1 MRLKQFIAKDVR
13 GYMKYDIKFR
23 DSVTFL
29 IGINGSGKTTV
40 LKLLSGLLTPSYI
53 DLCQIEYS
61 KIELICESISD
72 KSNIRIISE
81 KEGNKFVLKYCK
93 NGQEPAEGS
102 FEYIEKTFNRRRFE
116 PEYVNQEITKRNM
129 LDFDQSQVV
138 SKIKELKTPLFL
150 GLNRRIVNMSGIDYF
165 ERESF
170 ERRRR
175 FHLDYVLDSVDE
187 ALNDIQELFYSFI
200 RQTAKSQSS
209 LSDSF
214 RKKVFAES
222 FKTASIDSM
231 PTIDYDRELQ
241 RLKKQKEE
249 FNTAI
254 ERLGIKD
261 ESIQFSDFFDS
272 IQETLKTLSSID
284 PVKELIKDDNKT
296 EYFNALMSWILNS
309 SQINR
314 IDKIIQ
320 YSNEYTKRV
329 SQLKNPINRFVDSA
343 NLFFGESDKTV
354 TVNEQGDIC
363 IKINGTKKSNRI
375 FELSSGEKQLL
386 VILAHL
392 SFHKRNQRSSIFII
406 DEPEL
411 SLHISWQEKFVDA
424 ILTAS
429 PDTQFIMATHAPAI
443 LAKPERKDWCEDL
456 SIKL

>member
-61 KIELICESISD
+61 QIELICEGMSD
-72 KSNIRIISE
+72 NSNIKIISE
-81 KEGNKFVLKYCK
+81 KEGNRLTLKYCK
-93 NGQEPAEGS
+93 NGQHTVVGS

-116 PEYVNQEITKRNM
+116 PEFVNQEITKRNL

-150 GLNRRIVNMSGIDYF
+150 GLNRRIVNTNGSDYF
-165 ERESF
+165 ERDGF

-175 FHLDYVLDSVDE
+175 FHLDFALDSVDE
-187 ALNDIQELFYSFI
+187 ALNDIQELFYGFI
-200 RQTAKSQSS
+200 RQNAKRQSF

-214 RKKVFAES
+214 RKKVFEES
-222 FKTASIDSM
+222 FKAASIDTM
-231 PTIDYDRELQ
+231 PTIDYERELL
-241 RLKKQKEE
+241 RLKYQKEE
-249 FNTAI
+249 FVKAI
-254 ERLGIKD
+254 EKLGIKD
-261 ESIQFSDFFDS
+261 ESIQFSDFFDR
-272 IQETLKTLSSID
+272 IQETLNTLSSIN
-284 PVKELIKDDNKT
+284 PENELLKDDSSD
-296 EYFNALMSWILNS
+296 YFNALMSWILNS
-309 SQINR
+309 SQIER

-320 YSNEYTKRV
+320 YSNDYSDRV
-329 SQLKNPINRFVDSA
+329 AKLKEPINRFVESA
-343 NLFFGESDKTV
+343 NLFFNESEKTV
-354 TVNEQGDIC
+354 TVYEQGDII
-363 IKINGTKKSNRI
+363 IKIAGAKKNNSI

-392 SFHKRNQRSSIFII
+392 SFHNRNQRSSIFII

-424 ILTAS
+424 ILKAS
-429 PDTQFIMATHAPAI
+429 PNTQFIMATHAPAI
-443 LAKPERKDWCEDL
+443 LAKPERKDWCEDI